1 MKLLKLLNTRSSGIT
16 LSYVYNILNMIC
28 GVFLSSFLIKSLG
41 GTEYGIYQTISSFAN
56 YLVLLEFGVG
66 TVMTRNISACR
77 GQNSGKE
84 KLDKNIS
91 TLWTVSHILALVIIL
106 FSVIFYFC
114 IDILYSNSM
123 TVSQISSAK
132 NIFILVSGHLVI
144 SFYLQA
150 IKGIALGFEKY
161 SFVSIQNITRILLRT
176 ILLIIIIIFF
186 KHSIAI
192 AAIDFFISVILLIFS
207 IFYCKKKLDVT
218 FGKFN
223 FEKTI
228 FKTFL
233 PLCLAIFLQTIVN
246 QANNNVDKFI
256 IGIKMTPED
265 VTLYSVALYIYM
277 IFSSLSTIPISMY
290 APQVSMDMSRGIQKK
305 ELMKKLISPCRLTA
319 MIGGTVLFGFIAAGK
334 PFINLLYGKENQ
346 AAWLIAIIL
355 IIPEFFNT
363 INGVLINVLNY
374 LNKRIIRSCA
384 LIITTISN
392 IILTI
397 FLIDIWGMFGAAVAT
412 CICTIIG
419 QVIIM
424 NIYYMKNL
432 KINIPYMFRHALK
445 GILIYQII
453 GAAAG
458 FAAGYFIENT
468 ILSFLVS
475 GFTFVIVFGIGYMAF
490 GATEKERNKI
500 KKIFFRREK

>member
-1 MKLLKLLNTRSSGIT
+1 
-16 LSYVYNILNMIC
+16 
-28 GVFLSSFLIKSLG
+28 
-41 GTEYGIYQTISSFAN
+41 
-56 YLVLLEFGVG
+56 
-66 TVMTRNISACR
+66 MTA
-77 GQNSGKE
+77 
-84 KLDKNIS
+84 
-91 TLWTVSHILALVIIL
+91 
-106 FSVIFYFC
+106 
-114 IDILYSNSM
+114 
-123 TVSQISSAK
+123 SQIISAK
-132 NIFILVSGHLVI
+132 NIFILISGHLVI

-228 FKTFL
+228 FKTSL

-256 IGIKMTPED
+256 IGIKMTPAD

-290 APQVSMDMSRGIQKK
+290 APQVSMDMSRGIQKQ

-355 IIPEFFNT
+355 MIPEFFNT

-412 CICTIIG
+412 CVCTIIG

-432 KINIPYMFRHALK
+432 KINIP
-445 GILIYQII
+445 
-453 GAAAG
+453 AAA
-458 FAAGYFIENT
+458 AAT
-468 ILSFLVS
+468 
-475 GFTFVIVFGIGYMAF
+475 T
-490 GATEKERNKI
+490 
-500 KKIFFRREK
+500 

>member
-1 MKLLKLLNTRSSGIT
+1 
-16 LSYVYNILNMIC
+16 
-28 GVFLSSFLIKSLG
+28 
-41 GTEYGIYQTISSFAN
+41 
-56 YLVLLEFGVG
+56 
-66 TVMTRNISACR
+66 
-77 GQNSGKE
+77 
-84 KLDKNIS
+84 
-91 TLWTVSHILALVIIL
+91 
-106 FSVIFYFC
+106 
-114 IDILYSNSM
+114 
-123 TVSQISSAK
+123 
-132 NIFILVSGHLVI
+132 
-144 SFYLQA
+144 
-150 IKGIALGFEKY
+150 
-161 SFVSIQNITRILLRT
+161 
-176 ILLIIIIIFF
+176 
-186 KHSIAI
+186 
-192 AAIDFFISVILLIFS
+192 
-207 IFYCKKKLDVT
+207 
-218 FGKFN
+218 
-223 FEKTI
+223 
-228 FKTFL
+228 
-233 PLCLAIFLQTIVN
+233 
-246 QANNNVDKFI
+246 
-256 IGIKMTPED
+256 
-265 VTLYSVALYIYM
+265 M

-290 APQVSMDMSRGIQKK
+290 APQVSMDMSRGIQKQ

-355 IIPEFFNT
+355 MIPEFFNT

-468 ILSFLVS
+468 IISFLVS